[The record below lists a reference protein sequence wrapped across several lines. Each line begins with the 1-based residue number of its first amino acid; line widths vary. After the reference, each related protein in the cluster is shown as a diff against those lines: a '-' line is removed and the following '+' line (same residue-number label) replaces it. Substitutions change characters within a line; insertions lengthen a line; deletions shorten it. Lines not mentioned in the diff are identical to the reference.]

1 MGFLMGAY
9 GKLLAASRVRS
20 IQARLMNVQSQM
32 RRAARESAN
41 MQKYINNQKTQMMN
55 MFKQQSAYT
64 QMGLQSS
71 VQGKLL
77 EEQQRLLGKFFVN
90 GDINSG
96 QMIEGY
102 DKEAYSQAQTQ
113 YNTISMNV
121 NTAMSQQMQMMNMT
135 TAQQTQMIEN
145 YIEFLNETQLEP
157 LKLLE
162 EDLEQ
167 EKLSLESELKLAEQ
181 DKEACEKMED
191 AGAKN
196 FVPKYTGQ
204 G

>member
-55 MFKQQSAYT
+55 MFKQQSAYA

-71 VQGKLL
+71 TQVQLQNLL
-77 EEQQRLLGKFFVN
+77 APIQEKYLDEKGVLK
-90 GDINSG
+90 
-96 QMIEGY
+96 EGLSDA
-102 DKEAYSQAQTQ
+102 DKKAYESAMAN
-113 YNTISMNV
+113 YNATSMRV
-121 NTAMSQQMQMMNMT
+121 NTEMSQQMQMLNMS

-196 FVPKYTGQ
+196 LVPKYTGQ